1 MFGQLLAEILYETK
15 QRDCVSRAEQS
26 GRVIRNRDLSQCDC
40 WVDDKGQRC
49 GGWKNV
55 LLDLSSSYEIQL
67 RSLLWISVDVLLLDC
82 YYFHGK
88 NLLFRYPSLHTAKF
102 RNFHQSWSL
111 VHALRSLFFFSKI
124 KIAIFMFPRLF
135 CYLYLAVLFKF
146 GRNISFCINLVKFVG
161 EKNLLLFIPL
171 IGREARVP

>member
-1 MFGQLLAEILYETK
+1 MVVITDRLHSLFHQLLAEILCETK
-15 QRDCVSRAEQS
+15 QRDCMSRAEES

-82 YYFHGK
+82 YYFHGI
-88 NLLFRYPSLHTAKF
+88 NLFFRYPLLHTAKF
-102 RNFHQSWSL
+102 RNFYQFWSL
-111 VHALRSLFFFSKI
+111 EHALRSLFFFSKI
-124 KIAIFMFPRLF
+124 KITKLMFPRLLPIF
-135 CYLYLAVLFKF
+135 SDVVQ
-146 GRNISFCINLVKFVG
+146 IW
-161 EKNLLLFIPL
+161 
-171 IGREARVP
+171 